1 MTIRTLEV
9 AKFETI
15 CISMFLIFTL
25 IRLYGDQTFHINI
38 HTKLPTIPL
47 EDEQEIFAANM
58 AKLIDYITSKGYHV
72 TVGEAYR
79 TEQQAMIYAHEGL
92 GIVNSLHRKRLA
104 IDLNIFTADNKLVQ
118 QVKDLEVFGKYWE
131 SLHSKNRWGGNFKTR
146 PDSDHFQMKV

>member
-1 MTIRTLEV
+1 MSYFRIM
-9 AKFETI
+9 ASSI
-15 CISMFLIFTL
+15 ISLCLIFIGAYTV
-25 IRLYGDQTFHINI
+25 QKFQFNI

-47 EDEQEIFAANM
+47 EDEQEIFAANV
-58 AKLIDYITSKGYHV
+58 AKLIDYINAKGYHV

-104 IDLNIFTADNKLVQ
+104 IDLNIFTADNKLLQ